1 MILNIFQIPPSLDEG
16 EETSFVMVQKE
27 DVELSGDRTEVY
39 QKLEQDLI
47 NQIRVSGQQA
57 WDIDRSGT
65 SLSI

>member
-1 MILNIFQIPPSLDEG
+1 MILKFFQIPPSLDEG

-47 NQIRVSGQQA
+47 NQIRVSDQQHQV
-57 WDIDRSGT
+57 
-65 SLSI
+65 

>member
-1 MILNIFQIPPSLDEG
+1 M
-16 EETSFVMVQKE
+16 MVQKE

-47 NQIRVSGQQA
+47 NQIRVSDQQA
-57 WDIDRSGT
+57 SDIDRSGT